1 MSNTPKGWQD
11 REISHP
17 APSIDLGAFIGR
29 FQFFHEGHRD
39 AAIQGLQRVG
49 TLAILVGSS
58 NQPRT
63 YYNPWTFEER
73 QRMIMASIPPELRSR
88 VICLPLEDST
98 YNDTAWML
106 GVQEQV
112 EEARNHFGLPVD
124 AKIGLVGHKKDGTG
138 YYLNMFPQWA
148 EVAVKNNLQLSATP
162 LRSDYFLT
170 DKPLPR
176 DLLPEPVIDFL
187 AEFKRHADFDRI
199 RDEYLHVE
207 EYSNAYATIDTSRVP
222 KRWLARGWVQTL
234 LSLLRAKPKYAPI
247 FVTVDACVVQSG
259 HVLLV
264 QRKAMPGRGLWA
276 LPGGFLESH
285 ERIEDAIY
293 RELIEETS
301 IEVPEGILRGRTEEI
316 RVFDAVHRS
325 SRGRTITHCALIAL
339 KTPSSKSGVRVKLPK
354 VKGQREETTN
364 VKWWPLAGPGA
375 ITPDIMFEDHYS
387 VIKRMTSKL

>member
-1 MSNTPKGWQD
+1 MSKTPKGWLD
-11 REISHP
+11 REITHP

-49 TLAILVGSS
+49 ALAILVGSS

-73 QRMIMASIPPELRSR
+73 QRMIMASIPAELRSR

-112 EEARNHFGLPVD
+112 EEARKHFDLPVD

-170 DKPLPR
+170 DKPLPT
-176 DLLPEPVIDFL
+176 DLLPEPVVDFL
-187 AEFKRHADFDRI
+187 AEFKRHADFGRI
-199 RDEYLHVE
+199 RDEYLHVR
-207 EYSNAYATIDTSRVP
+207 EYQAPYADLP
-222 KRWLARGWVQTL
+222 YK
-234 LSLLRAKPKYAPI
+234 PI

-264 QRKAMPGRGLWA
+264 KRKSMPGRGLWA

-339 KTPSSKSGVRVKLPK
+339 KTPSSKSGTRVKLPK